1 MSLAPKPADRTAQPI
16 LHPLSQLARLMTSG
30 AAPFRTTPRD
40 GYQRGIDAYSAAVL
54 PIVLAKAGV
63 HFRAAHGRF
72 PNILAP
78 QRYTDKIFWSKFFRP
93 LKVPETGNKLMTASF
108 IPFEANDLVRC
119 AEIVWHS
126 TEPRVPRSGEVE
138 PGTYYLK
145 VNFGSDRYRRV
156 TYPISDAEARALD
169 AEFAEHL
176 TNDYN
181 WWRGEWWYN
190 LFQRELLLERAIGS
204 ADQTTS
210 WNFLVI
216 GGEVV
221 RASAYQKL
229 DGGAVR
235 KTHMN
240 ANFEP
245 LPAHDDSEPAVFDLP
260 SANTRDRMMAAA
272 RAIGAPL
279 HFARVDFLLG
289 DDETP
294 YLGEVTFTP
303 GHGAIPIR
311 DEMDVQLGALW
322 DLEAELSESLAPLP

>member
-1 MSLAPKPADRTAQPI
+1 MSVGPTAPNRQAPAV
-16 LHPLSQLARLMTSG
+16 LHPARQLARLIATG
-30 AAPFRTTPRD
+30 AAPFRTMPPE
-40 GYQRGIDAYSAAVL
+40 GYQRGIDIYSAAVL
-54 PIVLAKAGV
+54 PTVLAKAGN
-63 HFRAAHGRF
+63 HFRGAHGRY

-78 QRYTDKIFWSKFFRP
+78 ERYTDKIFWSKFFRP
-93 LKVPETGNKLMTASF
+93 LKIPETGNKLMTASF
-108 IPFEANDLVRC
+108 IPDEAKKLVQSP
-119 AEIVWHS
+119 AIVWHS
-126 TEPRVPRSGEVE
+126 TEARVPRSDEIE

-156 TYPISDAEARALD
+156 TYPISAAEADALE
-169 AEFAEHL
+169 AEFAAHL

-190 LFQRELLLERAIGS
+190 IFPRELMLEQAVGS
-204 ADQTTS
+204 AEQTTS

-216 GGEVV
+216 GGEIA

-235 KTHMN
+235 KTHMS
-240 ANFEP
+240 ADFEP
-245 LPAHDDSEPAVFDLP
+245 LPAHDDAEPAIFELP
-260 SANTRDRMMAAA
+260 SVEARERMIAVA
-272 RAIGAPL
+272 RAIGGPL
-279 HFARVDFLLG
+279 GFVRVDFLLD

-311 DEMDVQLGALW
+311 DEMDFQLGALW
-322 DLEAELSESLAPLP
+322 DLSPELAPLP